1 MLRRDGREIRVE
13 PQVFDL
19 LSFLV
24 QRRGEVVRKEE
35 LLDKV
40 WGDRFVSE
48 SALTTQIKSVRQ
60 VVGDAGS
67 LQSVIRTVH
76 GKGYEF
82 VADVVLVEEPDA
94 DAGHVPVV
102 HETRSSLPA
111 AVQHLIGRGALLE
124 VLAEEMATHRLL
136 TLVGTGGVGKTSV
149 GYELAR
155 RVAGN
160 YVDGVHLVELVT
172 VVDEG
177 ATFEAFATA
186 LDVNTR
192 QRASIED
199 AIVDMLRPRNS
210 LLVLDNCEHLVESVA
225 GLVNR
230 ILRAA
235 PAVSVLA
242 TSREPLAVTG
252 EHVWTVEPLSID
264 GGPNVSRFDLAEV
277 PAVALFVER
286 ARAADPGFGLNAT
299 NASAVIE
306 ICRRLD
312 GIPLAIELA
321 AARCSCD
328 RRDRD
333 RPPARRAVSVV
344 EGRAPWH
351 RPEASNPARRD
362 QLVLRSFARRRA
374 TVVRRARGVRRAV
387 RSRCRRVGL
396 QRRRRARPADPAH
409 RALDARGAAT
419 CERRHAIRVAGDV
432 ARVRQASLGRQPER
446 RTVRGARP
454 PLRRACATRSRPMS
468 RRPTRSSPGRAR
480 TRRSLICAPRSTS
493 RSRSATSRL
502 GSVLSVRSGN
512 TRCARFDTRCSPGR
526 TRHAGFPKASIIL
539 CTP

>member
-1 MLRRDGREIRVE
+1 
-13 PQVFDL
+13 
-19 LSFLV
+19 V

-35 LLDKV
+35 LLDQV

-48 SALTTQIKSVRQ
+48 SALTTQIKSARQ
-60 VVGDAGS
+60 VVGDDGS
-67 LQSVIRTVH
+67 LQSIIRTVH

-82 VADVVLVEEPDA
+82 VADVVVVDGPDPG
-94 DAGHVPVV
+94 AGHVLIAP
-102 HETRSSLPA
+102 ESRSSLPA
-111 AVQHLIGRGALLE
+111 AVQHLIGRGHLLE
-124 VLAEEMATHRLL
+124 VLAEEMTTHRLL

-264 GGPNVSRFDLAEV
+264 GGPNVSRFDLAGV

-286 ARAADPGFGLNAT
+286 ARAADPGFELNAT

-321 AARCSCD
+321 AARARAID
-328 RRDRD
+328 VTEI
-333 RPPARRAVSVV
+333 ARRLD
-344 EGRAPWH
+344 ERF
-351 RPEASNPARRD
+351 R
-362 QLVLRSFARRRA
+362 LL
-374 TVVRRARGVRRAV
+374 RGVRR
-387 RSRCRRVGL
+387 GT
-396 QRRRRARPADPAH
+396 DPRH
-409 RALDARGAAT
+409 RTLHDA
-419 CERRHAIRVAGDV
+419 ISWSYD
-432 ARVRQASLGRQPER
+432 LR
-446 RTVRGARP
+446 RTTSNG
-454 PLRRACATRSRPMS
+454 CS
-468 RRPTRSSPGRAR
+468 
-480 TRRSLICAPRSTS
+480 PRS
-493 RSRSATSRL
+493 
-502 GSVLSVRSGN
+502 
-512 TRCARFDTRCSPGR
+512 RCSPGS
-526 TRHAGFPKASIIL
+526 SISMPPSRSAAAAT
-539 CTP
+539 CSTC